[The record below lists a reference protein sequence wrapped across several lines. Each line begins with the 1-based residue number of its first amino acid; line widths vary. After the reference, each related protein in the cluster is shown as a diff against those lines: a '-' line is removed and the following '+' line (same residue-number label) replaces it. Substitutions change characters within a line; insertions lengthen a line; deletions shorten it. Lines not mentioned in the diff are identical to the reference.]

1 MKTAVSFVLA
11 IAVLGAVR
19 ITTTVMSSAITA
31 KDSGLTIHP
40 THPTQLYLGSPQRL
54 LGKLAFH

>member
-40 THPTQLYLGSPQRL
+40 THPTQLYLGSHKDSL
-54 LGKLAFH
+54 EN